1 MSELRK
7 MTRMG
12 GDLRK
17 IARLLQD
24 KGRNGDTILAHI
36 NPREAALLREQG
48 GSGTVNPETGLP
60 EFYTDDYGNPIP
72 ETGYENVPE
81 GLFEG
86 AAYIPDSTGY
96 ESVSQMP
103 FEWPRSVL
111 PATGYD
117 ALRGPIGPELDI
129 TAPATRSFAAQP
141 QQQTF
146 EANYFPESTFQ
157 DMAGF
162 RPAFADNAPTSL
174 GLAQGIYGQDTT
186 PFSTPTSLG
195 LTRGAY
201 GQDATGLLEKGGL
214 PEKGFLDSLT
224 GGDKLR
230 LGLGALGGLQT
241 ALTARK
247 ARQGSQDAA
256 RRISEIGRPYQQ
268 QGLAQQSAASRGEL
282 TPVNQQA
289 LDAMRARASQ
299 AGVARGGV
307 GVAQQQR
314 AEEDLRQRL
323 LAAQQD
329 FGLKLSGIGDQYTAK
344 AITEG
349 IRADAEIASLYGQY
363 FGNLTRLAAPSVIQ
377 ANQPVGK

>member
-48 GSGTVNPETGLP
+48 GSGEINPETGLMEFADEEAGFEAYQPQDTSAAEPGFESYSPGP
-60 EFYTDDYGNPIP
+60 EF
-72 ETGYENVPE
+72 VS
-81 GLFEG
+81 G
-86 AAYIPDSTGY
+86 AYAGP
-96 ESVSQMP
+96 VSQLD
-103 FEWPRSVL
+103 L
-111 PATGYD
+111 P
-117 ALRGPIGPELDI
+117 DI
-129 TAPATRSFAAQP
+129 P
-141 QQQTF
+141 Q
-146 EANYFPESTFQ
+146 N
-157 DMAGF
+157 MAGF
-162 RPAFADNAPTSL
+162 RQTAPVPISDAA
-174 GLAQGIYGQDTT
+174 GLAQGVYGPGSAFPTT
-186 PFSTPTSLG
+186 TETPT
-195 LTRGAY
+195 AP
-201 GQDATGLLEKGGL
+201 QP
-214 PEKGFLDSLT
+214 PEKGFLESLQ
-224 GGDKLR
+224 GGDKAR

-247 ARQGSQDAA
+247 AREGSQDAA
-256 RRISEIGRPYQQ
+256 RRIAEIGRPYQQ

-289 LDAMRARASQ
+289 LEAQRARAAQ

-307 GVAQQQR
+307 GIAQQQR

-329 FGLKLSGIGDQYTAK
+329 FGLKLSGIGDQYTAR
-344 AITEG
+344 AIQEG
-349 IRADAEIASLYGQY
+349 IRADAEISNLFSNYY
-363 FGNLTRLAAPSVIQ
+363 GNLTRLAAPTIVQ
-377 ANQPVGK
+377 ATQPAGK

>member
-1 MSELRK
+1 MSELRN

-48 GSGTVNPETGLP
+48 GAGTTNPETGLM
-60 EFYTDDYGNPIP
+60 EFAYDEEGLDNLISNVDPQSYS
-72 ETGYENVPE
+72 GYESVPE

-86 AAYIPDSTGY
+86 AAYTPETSGY
-96 ESVSQMP
+96 ELGQASLNTQVGAP
-103 FEWPRSVL
+103 EFTTGFERARAAELGPTPTTGQFNLTGRPRSFEPSL
-111 PATGYD
+111 AGS
-117 ALRGPIGPELDI
+117 E
-129 TAPATRSFAAQP
+129 
-141 QQQTF
+141 QQ
-146 EANYFPESTFQ
+146 
-157 DMAGF
+157 
-162 RPAFADNAPTSL
+162 
-174 GLAQGIYGQDTT
+174 GQQ
-186 PFSTPTSLG
+186 
-195 LTRGAY
+195 A
-201 GQDATGLLEKGGL
+201 
-214 PEKGFLDSLT
+214 EKGFLQTLS

-230 LGLGALGGLQT
+230 LGLGLAGGLQT
-241 ALTARK
+241 AYSARK
-247 ARQGSQDAA
+247 ARQGAQDAS
-256 RRISEIGRPYQQ
+256 RRIAEIGRPYQE

-329 FGLKLSGIGDQYTAK
+329 FGLKLSGIADQYTAR
-344 AITEG
+344 AIQEG
-349 IRADAEIASLYGQY
+349 IRADSEISAMYGNY
-363 FGNLTRLAAPSVIQ
+363 FSNLTRLAAPTVIQ
-377 ANQPVGK
+377 STQPAGK

>member
-86 AAYIPDSTGY
+86 AAYTPDSTGY
-96 ESVSQMP
+96 ESVP
-103 FEWPRSVL
+103 EGLFEGAQYVRPEFGFAPVS
-111 PATGYD
+111 
-117 ALRGPIGPELDI
+117 ELDL
-129 TAPATRSFAAQP
+129 TAQAPQETFARRGAAAGVTPPDYSLAGMRTPTALGEPMAGPRAGPSQAPA
-141 QQQTF
+141 
-146 EANYFPESTFQ
+146 
-157 DMAGF
+157 
-162 RPAFADNAPTSL
+162 
-174 GLAQGIYGQDTT
+174 
-186 PFSTPTSLG
+186 
-195 LTRGAY
+195 
-201 GQDATGLLEKGGL
+201 
-214 PEKGFLDSLT
+214 EKGFLDSLS
-224 GGDKLR
+224 GGDKTR
-230 LGLGALGGLQT
+230 LGLAGIQGLST
-241 ALTARK
+241 ALMARK
-247 ARQGSQDAA
+247 ARAGTQRGAEQIRQVGA
-256 RRISEIGRPYQQ
+256 PYAQR
-268 QGLAQQSAASRGEL
+268 GLAEQSAAQRGEL
-282 TPVNQQA
+282 TPVGQQQ
-289 LDAMRARASQ
+289 LEAMRARAAQ

-323 LAAQQD
+323 NAARES
-329 FGLKLSGIGDQYTAK
+329 FGLQLSQIGDKYTMDAIK
-344 AITEG
+344 AG
-349 IRADAEIASLYGQY
+349 MQADAEVNQLYNQM
-363 FGNLTRLAAPSVIQ
+363 FGNLARIAAPAAIQ
-377 ANQPVGK
+377 AGAK

>member
-48 GSGTVNPETGLP
+48 GSGEINPETGLMEFSDGLDYSP
-60 EFYTDDYGNPIP
+60 EQG
-72 ETGYENVPE
+72 G
-81 GLFEG
+81 
-86 AAYIPDSTGY
+86 
-96 ESVSQMP
+96 
-103 FEWPRSVL
+103 
-111 PATGYD
+111 
-117 ALRGPIGPELDI
+117 
-129 TAPATRSFAAQP
+129 
-141 QQQTF
+141 F
-146 EANYFPESTFQ
+146 EAPDVGEYSPEQ
-157 DMAGF
+157 AGF
-162 RPAFADNAPTSL
+162 EAPEIFSAPTV
-174 GLAQGIYGQDTT
+174 GEGIDLTGGPYALT
-186 PFSTPTSLG
+186 SSPTFG
-195 LTRGAY
+195 ARGAEVGATPDMSLAGMRPPTALGEPIAGPQAGPSQAP
-201 GQDATGLLEKGGL
+201 GQ
-214 PEKGFLDSLT
+214 KGFLESLT
-224 GGDKLR
+224 GGDKAR

-247 ARQGSQDAA
+247 AREGSQDAA
-256 RRISEIGRPYQQ
+256 RRIAEIGRPYQQ

-289 LDAMRARASQ
+289 LDAQRARAAQ

-307 GVAQQQR
+307 GIAQQQR

-329 FGLKLSGIGDQYTAK
+329 FGLKLSGIADQYTAK
-344 AITEG
+344 AIQEG
-349 IRADAEIASLYGQY
+349 IRADSEISAMYGQY
-363 FGNLTRLAAPSVIQ
+363 FGNLTRLAAPTIIQ
-377 ANQPVGK
+377 STQPAGK

>member
-48 GSGTVNPETGLP
+48 GSGEINPETGLMEFSDYSEGSLGYDPAPP
-60 EFYTDDYGNPIP
+60 EPDYS
-72 ETGYENVPE
+72 NVPE

-86 AAYIPDSTGY
+86 AVRQDFMPEFTIGQSAGGGIDLTAGQ
-96 ESVSQMP
+96 VSP
-103 FEWPRSVL
+103 
-111 PATGYD
+111 
-117 ALRGPIGPELDI
+117 
-129 TAPATRSFAAQP
+129 
-141 QQQTF
+141 
-146 EANYFPESTFQ
+146 Q
-157 DMAGF
+157 DMTGF
-162 RPAFADNAPTSL
+162 RTQAPIATPTSL
-174 GLAQGIYGQDTT
+174 GLA
-186 PFSTPTSLG
+186 
-195 LTRGAY
+195 RGVY
-201 GQDATGLLEKGGL
+201 GQDATLPPTSGTPTSPQPAEKSFLE
-214 PEKGFLDSLT
+214 SLS
-224 GGDKLR
+224 GSDKAR

-247 ARQGSQDAA
+247 ARQGAQQAA
-256 RRISEIGRPYQQ
+256 QQIRDIGKPYQER
-268 QGLAQQSAASRGEL
+268 GLAEQAAAARGEL

-289 LDAMRARASQ
+289 LEAQRARAAQ

-307 GVAQQQR
+307 GIAQQQR
-314 AEEDLRQRL
+314 AEEDLRNRL

-344 AITEG
+344 AIQEG
-349 IRADAEIASLYGQY
+349 IRADSEISSLYGQY
-363 FGNLTRLAAPSVIQ
+363 FGNLTRLAAPTVIQ
-377 ANQPVGK
+377 ASQPPKA

>member
-48 GSGTVNPETGLP
+48 GSGTINPETGLMEFQDGLDYSP
-60 EFYTDDYGNPIP
+60 EQG
-72 ETGYENVPE
+72 G
-81 GLFEG
+81 
-86 AAYIPDSTGY
+86 
-96 ESVSQMP
+96 
-103 FEWPRSVL
+103 
-111 PATGYD
+111 
-117 ALRGPIGPELDI
+117 
-129 TAPATRSFAAQP
+129 
-141 QQQTF
+141 F
-146 EANYFPESTFQ
+146 EAPSVGEYSPEQF
-157 DMAGF
+157 GF
-162 RPAFADNAPTSL
+162 EAPEIFSAPTV
-174 GLAQGIYGQDTT
+174 GEGIDLTGGPYAIT
-186 PFSTPTSLG
+186 STPTFG
-195 LTRGAY
+195 ARGAEL
-201 GQDATGLLEKGGL
+201 GPTPDFSLAGMRTPTALGEPIAGPQAGPSQAPREKSFLE
-214 PEKGFLDSLT
+214 SLT
-224 GGDKLR
+224 GGDKAR

-247 ARQGSQDAA
+247 ARQGAQQGANQI
-256 RRISEIGRPYQQ
+256 RQIGAPYQQ
-268 QGLAQQSAASRGEL
+268 QGQALQSAASRGEL

-289 LDAMRARASQ
+289 LEAQRARAAQ

-329 FGLKLSGIGDQYTAK
+329 FGLKLSGIGDQYTAR
-344 AITEG
+344 AIQEG
-349 IRADAEIASLYGQY
+349 IRADAEISSLYGQY
-363 FGNLTRLAAPSVIQ
+363 FGNLTRLAAPAAIQ
-377 ANQPVGK
+377 ASQPTKA

>member
-48 GSGTVNPETGLP
+48 GSGTINPETGLP
-60 EFYTDDYGNPIP
+60 EFYDDDYGVPI
-72 ETGYENVPE
+72 EQS
-81 GLFEG
+81 L
-86 AAYIPDSTGY
+86 PDS
-96 ESVSQMP
+96 E
-103 FEWPRSVL
+103 
-111 PATGYD
+111 PASSFDSSAFDLYSG
-117 ALRGPIGPELDI
+117 GPEVVSGPTPVSNLDI
-129 TAPATRSFAAQP
+129 TSTSGQYPQELAAQGAAVGATPTDYSLAGVRPPTALGETMAGPQAGPSQAPA
-141 QQQTF
+141 
-146 EANYFPESTFQ
+146 EK
-157 DMAGF
+157 
-162 RPAFADNAPTSL
+162 
-174 GLAQGIYGQDTT
+174 
-186 PFSTPTSLG
+186 
-195 LTRGAY
+195 
-201 GQDATGLLEKGGL
+201 GLLG
-214 PEKGFLDSLT
+214 SLS

-230 LGLGALGGLQT
+230 LGLGLAGGVQS

-247 ARQGSQDAA
+247 ARQGSQQAA
-256 RRISEIGRPYQQ
+256 QQIRDIGRPYQE
-268 QGLAQQSAASRGEL
+268 QGLAQQAAAARGEL

-289 LDAMRARASQ
+289 LEAQRARAAQ

-307 GVAQQQR
+307 GIAQQQR

-344 AITEG
+344 AIQEG
-349 IRADAEIASLYGQY
+349 IRADSEISAMYANY
-363 FGNLTRLAAPSVIQ
+363 FGNLTRLAAPTIIQ
-377 ANQPVGK
+377 SNQPAKG

>member
-48 GSGTVNPETGLP
+48 GSGEINPETGLM
-60 EFYTDDYGNPIP
+60 EFDD
-72 ETGYENVPE
+72 
-81 GLFEG
+81 GLDG
-86 AAYIPDSTGY
+86 QD
-96 ESVSQMP
+96 ESGLDQLIGQQESQYQ
-103 FEWPRSVL
+103 ES
-111 PATGYD
+111 PA
-117 ALRGPIGPELDI
+117 E
-129 TAPATRSFAAQP
+129 SFAP
-141 QQQTF
+141 I
-146 EANYFPESTFQ
+146 
-157 DMAGF
+157 DMTGF
-162 RPAFADNAPTSL
+162 RPGSGFAENAPTTL
-174 GLAQGIYGQDTT
+174 GLTEGIYGQETS
-186 PFSTPTSLG
+186 PVSTPTSLG
-195 LTRGAY
+195 LAAGRYGA
-201 GQDATGLLEKGGL
+201 GEADAA
-214 PEKGFLDSLT
+214 PEKQEKSFLQSLS

-230 LGLGALGGLQT
+230 LGLGLAGGVQT
-241 ALTARK
+241 AMTARK
-247 ARQGSQDAA
+247 ARAGAQDAS
-256 RRISEIGRPYQQ
+256 RRIAEIGRPYQE

-289 LDAMRARASQ
+289 LDAQRARAAQ

-329 FGLKLSGIGDQYTAK
+329 FGLKLSGIGDQYTMR
-344 AITEG
+344 AIQEG
-349 IRADAEIASLYGQY
+349 IRADSEISNLFSNYY
-363 FGNLTRLAAPSVIQ
+363 GNLTRLAAPTIVQ
-377 ANQPVGK
+377 ATQPAKA